1 MAIFGNKTEKQPILG
16 APMGPPPGVE
26 KHILFAE
33 HGVHF
38 DKAKRCFENSIFCRV
53 AVGEGSTFICFVIL
67 TLQLFSPTKI
77 MLANLTNLEI
87 CLTWGS
93 DLAMPP
99 DIQFQNLLFII
110 LVWQAIVNDTEKSIT
125 GLQYAI
131 GLERLPR
138 PWAIWLG
145 FLTTPIVNS
154 MTGIAASF
162 LLLDPEIKLVDAAI
176 NSFALLFINRLDED
190 FGKLEDVIYIA
201 TKSEE
206 GLDHEEDDVEVA
218 NRYFKE
224 YGPWSYGWL
233 SGFQKVCFAFIT
245 SMCRFMW
252 LLSII
257 LPSVFLYC
265 GF

>member
-1 MAIFGNKTEKQPILG
+1 
-16 APMGPPPGVE
+16 MGPEKPE
-26 KHILFAE
+26 KHLFYAE

-53 AVGEGSTFICFVIL
+53 AVGEGSLFICIVIL
-67 TLQLFSPTKI
+67 VLQLFSPTKI
-77 MLANLTNLEI
+77 MLANEKNLEV
-87 CLTWGS
+87 CLTVGS
-93 DLAMPP
+93 DLAMPF
-99 DIQFQNLLFII
+99 DIQFQNLLFVI

-131 GLERLPR
+131 GLVNLPR

-145 FLTTPIVNS
+145 FLTTPIVNT
-154 MTGIAASF
+154 MTGVAASF

-201 TKSEE
+201 SKSEE
-206 GLDHEEDDVEVA
+206 GLDHEEDDEEVA
-218 NRYFKE
+218 QRYME
-224 YGPWSYGWL
+224 AYGPWSYGWL
-233 SGFQKVCFAFIT
+233 SGMQKVAFVLIT
-245 SMCRFMW
+245 VLCRFMW
-252 LLSII
+252 LLSICI
-257 LPSVFLYC
+257 PCVFLYC